1 MYLTHHVFPSS
12 LVRIDQRRS
21 LLLVACEN
29 DSLIVY
35 DWQQKRVLDE
45 LTDFSEHFN
54 SLSIID
60 DGIAAGTRNGDLLFY
75 RASE

>member
-1 MYLTHHVFPSS
+1 
-12 LVRIDQRRS
+12 
-21 LLLVACEN
+21 LLVACDN

-45 LTDFSEHFN
+45 LTDFAEHFN

-60 DGIAAGTRNGDLLFY
+60 DGIAVGTRDGDLLFY

>member
-1 MYLTHHVFPSS
+1 
-12 LVRIDQRRS
+12 
-21 LLLVACEN
+21 LLVACDN

-45 LTDFSEHFN
+45 LTDFAEHFN

-60 DGIAAGTRNGDLLFY
+60 DGIAVGTRGGDLLFY